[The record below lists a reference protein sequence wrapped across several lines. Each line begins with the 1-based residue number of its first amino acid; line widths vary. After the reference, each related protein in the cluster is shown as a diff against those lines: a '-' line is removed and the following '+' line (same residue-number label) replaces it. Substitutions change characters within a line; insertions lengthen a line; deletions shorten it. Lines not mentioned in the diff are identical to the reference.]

1 MKAPAFAYRRPDTV
15 AAALDAFAEAGGDAS
30 YIAGGQSLVPALAL
44 RLQAPAVLI
53 DISRIEELRGVR
65 LEGGRL
71 RIGALTRHAEA
82 LTDPLIARHAP
93 LLREAAPHVAHPAI
107 RNRGTIGGSVA
118 LADPAS
124 EFPAMM
130 LAMAAEIEIAGPTGR
145 GPDGRRLVPADA
157 FFLDLYQT
165 ALELGELLVA
175 LHVPAIGPGHRWAFD
190 ELARRRGDYALV
202 GAGILAELQD
212 GTVAGIRIAFLS
224 VGPTPLRAMAAE
236 AALTGATLDADAIAR
251 AQAALDLDLDP
262 LDDDQVPAAMRLH
275 LARVLLGR
283 LLGRLMEAA

>member
-1 MKAPAFAYRRPDTV
+1 LKAPAFAYRRPDTV
-15 AAALDAFAEAGGDAS
+15 AAALDAFAAAGGDAS

-44 RLQAPAVLI
+44 RLQSPAMLI
-53 DISRIEELRGVR
+53 DISRIEELHGVR
-65 LEGGRL
+65 LEAGRL

-93 LLREAAPHVAHPAI
+93 LLHEAAPHVAHPAI

-124 EFPAMM
+124 EFPAMT
-130 LAMAAEIEIAGPTGR
+130 LAMAAEIEIAGPE
-145 GPDGRRLVPADA
+145 GRRRVPADA

-165 ALELGELLVA
+165 ALKPGELLVA

-212 GTVAGIRIAFLS
+212 DVVAGIRIAFLS
-224 VGPTPLRAMAAE
+224 VGPTPLRAMAVE
-236 AALTGATLDADAIAR
+236 AALTGGPLDAAAIAR
-251 AQAALDLDLDP
+251 AQAALDQDLDP